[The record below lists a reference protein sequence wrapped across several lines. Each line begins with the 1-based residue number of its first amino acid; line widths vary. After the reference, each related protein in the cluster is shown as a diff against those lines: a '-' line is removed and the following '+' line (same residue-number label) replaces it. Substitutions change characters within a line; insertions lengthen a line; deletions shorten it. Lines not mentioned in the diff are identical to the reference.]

1 MAAETNLQELIKDMT
16 PKLNAGEYVFLTVQ
30 DVHTID
36 RNDTLLEF
44 KEKEGT
50 TLVMLKSKADLL
62 KLNYEFVS
70 SWITLRVHSSL
81 EAVGFTA
88 IFSGEL
94 SKYDI
99 SCNVI
104 AGYYHDHIFVATK
117 DAEKAL
123 HVLTNL
129 SKNYS

>member
-16 PKLNAGEYVFLTVQ
+16 PKLNAGEYIFLTVQ
-30 DVHTID
+30 DVKTID

-94 SKYDI
+94 SKHDI

-117 DAEKAL
+117 EAEKAL